1 MKLTDRI
8 NEDIKNAM
16 KGGDKE
22 KLMALRDIK
31 SKILLEATKD
41 GSTEVEDSAVM
52 AILTKLNKQRTESI
66 EIYQSQGRED
76 LVAEEMKQ
84 AAVIQ
89 SYLPQPLT
97 PEELEAAIKEII
109 AQVGATSPSDM
120 GKVMGAAKVLS
131 GKAFF
136 NHLTDGFSICFS
148 CQFLACQSH
157 YFSHILWARSPTGID
172 DGLDG
177 LD

>member
-52 AILTKLNKQRTESI
+52 TILTKLNKQRTESI

-109 AQVGATSPSDM
+109 AQVGAASPSDM

-131 GKAFF
+131 GKA
-136 NHLTDGFSICFS
+136 DGKAISEMVKKC
-148 CQFLACQSH
+148 LAQ
-157 YFSHILWARSPTGID
+157 
-172 DGLDG
+172 
-177 LD
+177 

>member
-16 KGGDKE
+16 KAGDKE

-41 GSTEVEDSAVM
+41 GSTEVEDNAVM

-97 PEELEAAIKEII
+97 PEELEVAIKEII
-109 AQVGATSPSDM
+109 AQVGATNPSDM

-131 GKAFF
+131 GKA
-136 NHLTDGFSICFS
+136 DGKAISEMVKKC
-148 CQFLACQSH
+148 LAQ
-157 YFSHILWARSPTGID
+157 
-172 DGLDG
+172 
-177 LD
+177 

>member
-31 SKILLEATKD
+31 SKILLEATMD

-131 GKAFF
+131 GKA
-136 NHLTDGFSICFS
+136 DGKAISEMVKKC
-148 CQFLACQSH
+148 LAQ
-157 YFSHILWARSPTGID
+157 
-172 DGLDG
+172 
-177 LD
+177 

>member
-41 GSTEVEDSAVM
+41 GSTDVEDSAVM

-131 GKAFF
+131 GKA
-136 NHLTDGFSICFS
+136 DGKAISEMVKKC
-148 CQFLACQSH
+148 LAQ
-157 YFSHILWARSPTGID
+157 
-172 DGLDG
+172 
-177 LD
+177 